1 MPEMIV
7 GIAMTIVIDARYF
20 IALFKRLSIRE
31 ESSSR
36 SLDNVPVDPR
46 HFDRLLVFDHNVVQK
61 ILILRVFLD
70 AAIAHQTIQ
79 YDLVGTQ

>member
-20 IALFKRLSIRE
+20 IALFKRLSIRGGKQL
-31 ESSSR
+31 SR
-36 SLDNVPVDPR
+36 SLDNVPIDPR

-61 ILILRVFLD
+61 DPDPPGIS
-70 AAIAHQTIQ
+70 
-79 YDLVGTQ
+79 